1 MDSTPFLQGVL
12 DDTKRQLPGIQD
24 FGLSYIDNS
33 LSWRLPIGLQII
45 FAVLLV
51 SGVHSLPESPR
62 FLLSTGQSEEGQL
75 VVAALMNQPVDSE
88 VTQQEK
94 RVIVEALK
102 GDNPRIR
109 DVLTGGPSQHLR
121 RTIIGAS
128 TQFFQQIGGCNAV
141 IYFAW
146 VAERRRFPNTLIEG
160 YTLPQTGNLPNVHRP
175 RPKALVDPR
184 RS

>member
-1 MDSTPFLQGVL
+1 MFETKEQRVTYLHRGEYDCHRNGDRILDSKRSMLWVL
-12 DDTKRQLPGIQD
+12 KVVNPSKLNIQD
-24 FGLSYIDNS
+24 FGLSFVDSS

-45 FAVLLV
+45 FAVLLA
-51 SGVHSLPESPR
+51 SGVYFLPESPR

-75 VVAALMNQPVDSE
+75 VVAALMDNPVDSE
-88 VTQQEK
+88 ITQQEK
-94 RVIVEALK
+94 RVIIEALK

-141 IYFAW
+141 IYFA
-146 VAERRRFPNTLIEG
+146 
-160 YTLPQTGNLPNVHRP
+160 
-175 RPKALVDPR
+175 
-184 RS
+184 

>member
-1 MDSTPFLQGVL
+1 
-12 DDTKRQLPGIQD
+12 
-24 FGLSYIDNS
+24 
-33 LSWRLPIGLQII
+33 
-45 FAVLLV
+45 
-51 SGVHSLPESPR
+51 
-62 FLLSTGQSEEGQL
+62 
-75 VVAALMNQPVDSE
+75 MNQPVDSE

-146 VAERRRFPNTLIEG
+146 VAGRRKFLNTLING
-160 YTLPQTGNLPNVHRP
+160 YPPQQTSDLPNVHWARP
-175 RPKALVDPR
+175 
-184 RS
+184 

>member
-1 MDSTPFLQGVL
+1 M
-12 DDTKRQLPGIQD
+12 I
-24 FGLSYIDNS
+24 
-33 LSWRLPIGLQII
+33 
-45 FAVLLV
+45 V
-51 SGVHSLPESPR
+51 SGVYFLPESPR

-146 VAERRRFPNTLIEG
+146 VA
-160 YTLPQTGNLPNVHRP
+160 Q
-175 RPKALVDPR
+175 
-184 RS
+184 

>member
-1 MDSTPFLQGVL
+1 
-12 DDTKRQLPGIQD
+12 
-24 FGLSYIDNS
+24 
-33 LSWRLPIGLQII
+33 
-45 FAVLLV
+45 
-51 SGVHSLPESPR
+51 
-62 FLLSTGQSEEGQL
+62 
-75 VVAALMNQPVDSE
+75 MNQPVGSE

-109 DVLTGGPSQHLR
+109 DVLTSGPSQHLR

-146 VAERRRFPNTLIEG
+146 VAEQHRPPNPLTNRYPLQ
-160 YTLPQTGNLPNVHRP
+160 QTSDLPNVHWA
-175 RPKALVDPR
+175 RPKALVGPR

>member
-1 MDSTPFLQGVL
+1 MDSEPFLHGVL
-12 DDTKRQLPGIQD
+12 YNAKYQPLGIQD
-24 FGLSYIDNS
+24 FGLSFVDSS

-45 FAVLLV
+45 FPVLIV
-51 SGVHSLPESPR
+51 SGVYFLPESPR

-75 VVAALMNQPVDSE
+75 VVAALMDQPVDSE
-88 VTQQEK
+88 ITQQEK
-94 RVIVEALK
+94 RVIIEALK

-146 VAERRRFPNTLIEG
+146 VVWLSGAS
-160 YTLPQTGNLPNVHRP
+160 LPTR
-175 RPKALVDPR
+175 
-184 RS
+184 